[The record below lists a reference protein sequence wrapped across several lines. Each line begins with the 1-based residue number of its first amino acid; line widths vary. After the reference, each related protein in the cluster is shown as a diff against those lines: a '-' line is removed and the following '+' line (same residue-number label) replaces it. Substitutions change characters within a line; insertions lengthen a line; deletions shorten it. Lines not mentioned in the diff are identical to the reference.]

1 MPTHRGTW
9 DWDLT
14 VRGLTLQDSSLVD
27 VLLDLESRWLRLAT
41 PQHRHV
47 VIVGR
52 RCLICR
58 HATVGVSVVL
68 WLPIADLQ

>member
-27 VLLDLESRWLRLAT
+27 VLLDLESRWLRLVWGTDIPRVHWKAKK
-41 PQHRHV
+41 PHERPWAQ
-47 VIVGR
+47 
-52 RCLICR
+52 
-58 HATVGVSVVL
+58 
-68 WLPIADLQ
+68 